1 MYQRFWPTLCISVN
15 IFCVNQRL
23 HVILQV
29 NEPPRRKTGVRV
41 SSVEELVVKLHEEAK
56 VI

>member
-1 MYQRFWPTLCISVN
+1 VYQRFWPTLCISVN